1 MALLAMLLVLV
12 LRCGRRWVVLLVMLL
27 LLVLV
32 VLLVLLLV
40 ILLMLLPKRGAHLRA
55 ATLQILTHWR
65 LCRRQ
70 LVLQRRRRRR

>member
-1 MALLAMLLVLV
+1 MLAMLLVLV

-55 ATLQILTHWR
+55 ATLQIPTHWR